1 VDMRIAAIKYFLT
14 VVASCVLLPVLAAQA
29 VEPDEVLQ
37 DPALESRAR
46 ALSAG
51 LRCVV
56 CQNQSID
63 DSDAPLAKDLRRLV
77 RDRLKAGDSDSQVQ
91 DYLVA
96 RYGKFV
102 LLKPPFALNTLLL
115 WLLPF
120 LIVAFAFFAAYRG
133 LFRKRAEV
141 TALDPQ
147 APALTEEEQQRLD
160 AVLKASNREP
170 T

>member
-1 VDMRIAAIKYFLT
+1 MGFNVFKILL
-14 VVASCVLLPVLAAQA
+14 VVFVTSLCVPITGVHA
-29 VEPDEVLQ
+29 VEPDEVLKDAQ
-37 DPALESRAR
+37 MEARAR

-77 RDRLKAGDSDSQVQ
+77 RDRLKAGDSDDEVKAYIVQ
-91 DYLVA
+91 
-96 RYGKFV
+96 RYGTFV
-102 LLKPPFALNTLLL
+102 LLKPPFAPNTILL

-120 LIVAFAFFAAYRG
+120 GLAVLAVYAAYRA
-133 LFRKRAEV
+133 LFRARSE
-141 TALDPQ
+141 
-147 APALTEEEQQRLD
+147 APLVREPEINELSAEEQKRLD
-160 AVLKASNREP
+160 AVLKTSTEDH